1 MQTVSIT
8 TKQTD
13 LINKLFVQLKK
24 AYISSNDYVTSQ
36 QAFFRNDTNK
46 QPFQQ
51 FNLLFINAQLPEGL
65 NRNIKLIYELLGHQK
80 KEIYYGVWTI
90 MSVKEALER
99 YKELCIK
106 GQRNVFIIGYKYGGL
121 GYIELLCCDLISHLL
136 FYCLAGGSNDHD
148 RQYNEIN
155 LINNGATPYKK
166 FYFSDWFYKEQI

>member
-13 LINKLFVQLKK
+13 LINKLFAQLKK
-24 AYISSNDYVTSQ
+24 AYISSNDYVTSR
-36 QAFFRNDTNK
+36 QAFFINDTNK

-51 FNLLFINAQLPEGL
+51 FNQLFINAQLPEGL

-148 RQYNEIN
+148 RQYNEKN
-155 LINNGATPYKK
+155 LINNGATPYNK